1 MAQYAPLRQDLWC
14 FLKTRPCVAMVR
26 RKRETLESGSE
37 GTLNG
42 GDDAERRGGAL
53 KVAVIG
59 AGIVGSSVA
68 YRLSEGGAE
77 VLLIDGA
84 EPGSGTTSTSFAW
97 INANNKLP
105 RDYFELNVAGMGEHE
120 RLRDEI
126 GGDWLYSTGNLI
138 WAVDEEQEN
147 LEKRVERLRSWS
159 YAAEM
164 LPASTVSKELEPD
177 ATFPDPDLQIA
188 HFPEESWTDAQALTK
203 TLVEAAGRNGA
214 HNHCENTVR
223 GIEVE
228 GEGVTVRLEDG
239 DAIYA
244 DVVVNATGAK
254 AASVAE
260 MVGRELPLDVFPGLL
275 VRVAVP
281 GEPLRHLL
289 HTPHINLRPDG
300 PGYVLLHHG
309 SIDEELTDDFAGA
322 EDPLCAELLQRAQ
335 RVLPALQEAEIVEAR
350 FGMRPVPADGHSCV
364 GGVSRLPGYYEAVTH
379 SGVTLGPLVGRL
391 LAREIL
397 KGEVDPLI
405 APFRPDRFSQT

>member
-1 MAQYAPLRQDLWC
+1 VVFPENAAVFGDGS
-14 FLKTRPCVAMVR
+14 LKR
-26 RKRETLESGSE
+26 RRVTLEPGSE

-42 GDDAERRGGAL
+42 GDDADRRGGAL

-68 YRLSEGGAE
+68 YRLSEDGAE
-77 VLLIDGA
+77 VVLIDGA

-105 RDYFELNVAGMGEHE
+105 RDYFELNVGGMGEHE
-120 RLRDEI
+120 RLRHEI

-138 WAVDEEQEN
+138 WASDEEQEN

-164 LPASTVSKELEPD
+164 LPASTVSKELEPE

-188 HFPEESWTDAQALTK
+188 HFPEESWTDAPALTRS
-203 TLVEAAGRNGA
+203 LVEAAGRNGA
-214 HNHCENTVR
+214 HKHFGNAVR

-228 GEGVTVRLEDG
+228 GEGVTLHLEDG

-281 GEPLRHLL
+281 GEPLRHLM
-289 HTPHINLRPDG
+289 HTPRINVRPDG
-300 PGYVLLHHG
+300 SGHVLLHHD
-309 SIDEELTDDFAGA
+309 SVDERLTDDFAGT
-322 EDPLCAELLQRAQ
+322 EDPLCTELLERA
-335 RVLPALQEAEIVEAR
+335 RHVLPALEEAEVVEAR
-350 FGMRPVPADGHSCV
+350 YGMRPVPADGHSCV
-364 GGVSRLPGYYEAVTH
+364 GKLSGIPGYYEAVTH
-379 SGVTLGPLVGRL
+379 SGVTLGPLIGRL

-397 KGEVDPLI
+397 TGALDPLI
-405 APFRPDRFSQT
+405 APFRADRFPSTRA

>member
-1 MAQYAPLRQDLWC
+1 MLSR
-14 FLKTRPCVAMVR
+14 
-26 RKRETLESGSE
+26 
-37 GTLNG
+37 
-42 GDDAERRGGAL
+42 GAL

-68 YRLSEGGAE
+68 YRLSEDGAE
-77 VLLIDGA
+77 VVLIDGV

-126 GGDWLYSTGNLI
+126 GGDWLYSSGNLI
-138 WAVDEEQEN
+138 WAADEEQEN

-164 LPASTVSKELEPD
+164 LPASTVSRELEPE
-177 ATFPDPDLQIA
+177 ATFPDPNLKIA
-188 HFPEESWTDAQALTK
+188 HFAEESWTDAPALTR
-203 TLVEAAGRNGA
+203 TLVEAAARNGA
-214 HNHCENTVR
+214 DRFFGNAVR

-228 GEGVTVRLEDG
+228 GEGVMLQLQSGDTVH
-239 DAIYA
+239 A

-281 GEPLRHLL
+281 GEPLRHLM
-289 HTPHINLRPDG
+289 HTPHINVRPDG
-300 PGYVLLHHG
+300 PGYVLLHHD
-309 SIDEELTDDFAGA
+309 SVDERLTDDFAGT
-322 EDPLCAELLQRAQ
+322 EDPLCAELLERA
-335 RVLPALQEAEIVEAR
+335 RLVLPALEAAEVVEAR
-350 FGMRPVPADGHSCV
+350 FGMRPFPPDEHSCV
-364 GGVSRLPGYYEAVTH
+364 GALSAIPGYYEAVTH
-379 SGVTLGPLVGRL
+379 SGVTLGPLIGRL

-397 KGEVDPLI
+397 IGEVDPLI
-405 APFRPDRFSQT
+405 APFRADRLPSTQA